1 MTRMRS
7 PRNHARRVEDLRDL
21 EARGVLTF
29 LESRRPDDGPWE
41 YVVHVAGEPEPQVI
55 PTGKVD
61 TWLAC
66 ARSILTAIA
75 HGPIRRHQPQHEA
88 GAHRTNRADRAADR
102 AGHPDHTPNGGTQS

>member
-88 GAHRTNRADRAADR
+88 GAHRTNRAADR
-102 AGHPDHTPNGGTQS
+102 AGHPGDTTPTNGGTRP